1 MAEATSNHLIKK
13 ANKMTFNIEN
23 SAKQARIASRQV
35 AQLNTNQKN
44 KLLLLI
50 AAAIESNS
58 ATIISENAKDIDAG
72 RAKGLTEA
80 MLDRLLLTPDRVTD
94 IASAI
99 KEIVALPDPVGE
111 VANLTLRPNGLQVG
125 KMRIPLGVIAMIYE
139 ARPNVTA
146 ESAALC
152 IKSGNAVILR
162 GGSEAI
168 HSNVALANCLHQ
180 VIRMEGLDPN
190 MVTVIPDT
198 SRTVIEQLLKQR
210 ESIDLVIPRGGEG
223 LIRYVTEHS
232 QIPVIQHFK
241 GVCHLFIDKFADI
254 NKAVNILVNGK
265 TQRPSACNSLET
277 LLVHKDIAD
286 TFLPLAAKALL
297 PAQVKVH
304 ACEQSIN
311 YFDDASLAT
320 TDDFNAEY
328 LNQEIAVKIVSGFNK
343 AIGHINEFTSDH
355 TEVIVSQD
363 TSRTQAFIRQI
374 NSSVVMVNASSRFSD
389 GGQLGL
395 GSEIGISTSKL
406 HAYGPMGL
414 SSLTT
419 EKFVVYGDGQIRD

>member
-1 MAEATSNHLIKK
+1 
-13 ANKMTFNIEN
+13 MTFNIEK
-23 SAKQARIASRQV
+23 SAKQARIAARQV
-35 AQLNTNQKN
+35 AQLNTNEKN
-44 KLLLLI
+44 QLLLLM
-50 AAAIESNS
+50 ASAIEKNS
-58 ATIISENAKDIDAG
+58 ATIINENNKDIDAG
-72 RAKGLTEA
+72 RAKGLSEA
-80 MLDRLLLTPDRVTD
+80 MLDRLLLTPQRVSD

-99 KEIVALPDPVGE
+99 KEIVSLSDPIGE
-111 VANLTLRPNGLQVG
+111 VANLILRPNGLQVG

-168 HSNVALANCLHQ
+168 HSNLALANCLHQ
-180 VIRMEGLDPN
+180 VIKEQGLDPN

-198 SRTVIEQLLKQR
+198 SRDVIAQLLKQR
-210 ESIDLVIPRGGEG
+210 DSIDLVIPRGGEG
-223 LIRYVTEHS
+223 LINYVTEHS

-241 GVCHLFIDKFADI
+241 GVCHLFIDKFADF
-254 NKAVNILVNGK
+254 NKAINILVNGK

-277 LLVHKDIAD
+277 LLVHQSIAD

-297 PAQVKVH
+297 PNKVKVH
-304 ACEQSIN
+304 ACQQSIK
-311 YFDDASLAT
+311 YFDNAILAT
-320 TDDFNAEY
+320 DDDYHAEY
-328 LNQEIAVKIVSGFNK
+328 LGQEIAVKVVEGFAA
-343 AIGHINEFTSDH
+343 AINHINEFTSDH

-374 NSSVVMVNASSRFSD
+374 NSSVVMINASSRFSD

-414 SSLTT
+414 SALTT